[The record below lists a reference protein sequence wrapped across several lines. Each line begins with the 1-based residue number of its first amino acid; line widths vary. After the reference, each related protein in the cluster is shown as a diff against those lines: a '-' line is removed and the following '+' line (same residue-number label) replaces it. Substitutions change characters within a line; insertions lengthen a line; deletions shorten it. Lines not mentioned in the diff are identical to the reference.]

1 MFFSQ
6 LLTHALPSRIEQGSV
21 HLAIWSGKVDE
32 FEKTHCLSLDR
43 GAAMALLEQLLE
55 SPPPDMRAALA
66 AWAAEKGVAMA

>member
-1 MFFSQ
+1 MRLSI
-6 LLTHALPSRIEQGSV
+6 TPAAVGPIKAMIR
-21 HLAIWSGKVDE
+21 
-32 FEKTHCLSLDR
+32 SLDR